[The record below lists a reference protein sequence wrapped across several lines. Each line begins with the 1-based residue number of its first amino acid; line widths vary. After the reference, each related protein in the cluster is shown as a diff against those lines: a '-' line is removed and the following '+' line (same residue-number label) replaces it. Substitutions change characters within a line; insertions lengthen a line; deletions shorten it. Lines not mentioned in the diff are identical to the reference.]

1 MKENKVYL
9 YLGALLFLDTL
20 LIFSLSSIL
29 NIEGYKIET
38 FGHRGLSECLK
49 DWEFFCDSSNLRGI
63 FLCFHFSNALLLFLF
78 SKDFLKRPSDAL
90 FCTLLFLL
98 LPGVNIDIMLLL
110 KGQIII
116 FFPLLLCLLQQ
127 RNQKIPYWLLAIM
140 AILDKSFS
148 LVFLALI
155 FYGISKKDTF
165 LIFSSLAFF
174 ALNMYL
180 FGLNIGG
187 YPRGYF
193 IDTSAYLLF
202 LFSPLVFLY
211 FLYALYR
218 FINTSNKPLIW
229 YIAITALCFIW
240 LLSLR
245 QKVEIQAFAPLL
257 IVGLPL
263 MTRLYFCGLR
273 VRLPQFRMRY
283 KIPFIITF
291 IVLLS
296 FTFGL
301 FFSKSLML
309 LHSAIYLHN

>member
-1 MKENKVYL
+1 VF
-9 YLGALLFLDTL
+9 LF
-20 LIFSLSSIL
+20 
-29 NIEGYKIET
+29 
-38 FGHRGLSECLK
+38 
-49 DWEFFCDSSNLRGI
+49 
-63 FLCFHFSNALLLFLF
+63 FHFCNALLLFYF
-78 SKDFLKRPSDAL
+78 SKNFLKRPSDAL

-98 LPGVNIDIMLLL
+98 LPGVNIDTMLFF
-110 KGQIII
+110 KGQIIL
-116 FFPLLLCLLQQ
+116 FFTLLLCLLQQ
-127 RNQKIPYWLLAIM
+127 KNQKIPYWLLAIM

-165 LIFSSLAFF
+165 LILSSLGFF

-193 IDTSAYLLF
+193 VDTSAYLLF
-202 LFSPLVFLY
+202 VFSPLVFLY

-218 FINTSNKPLIW
+218 FINTQNKPLIW
-229 YIAITALCFIW
+229 YIATTTLCFIW

-245 QKVEIQAFAPLL
+245 QKVDIQTFTPLL

-263 MTRLYFCGLR
+263 MTKLYFYGLR
-273 VRLPQFRMRY
+273 VRLPQFKMRY

-291 IVLLS
+291 IVLLV

-301 FFSKSLML
+301 FFSKPLML
-309 LHSAIYLHN
+309 LHSTILFFHNQNL

>member
-1 MKENKVYL
+1 MEEKKVYL
-9 YLGALLFLDTL
+9 YLGILLFLDAL
-20 LIFSLSSIL
+20 LIFSLSNILSI
-29 NIEGYKIET
+29 ETYKIET
-38 FGHRGLSECLK
+38 FRYMGFN
-49 DWEFFCDSSNLRGI
+49 EFTFRSI
-63 FLCFHFSNALLLFLF
+63 FLFLHFCNALLLFVF
-78 SKDFLKRPSDAL
+78 SKNFLKRPSDAL

-98 LPGVNIDIMLLL
+98 LPGVNLDIIMFL
-110 KGQIII
+110 KGQVII

-127 RNQKIPYWLLAIM
+127 KSQKIPYWLLAIM

-165 LIFSSLAFF
+165 LILSSLAFF

-211 FLYALYR
+211 FLYVLYR
-218 FINTSNKPLIW
+218 FINTQNKPLIW
-229 YIAITALCFIW
+229 YISITTLCFIL

-245 QKVEIQAFAPLL
+245 QKVDIPSFAPLL
-257 IVGLPL
+257 IVSLPL
-263 MTRLYFCGLR
+263 MTKLYFCGLR

-283 KIPFIITF
+283 KAPFIITF
-291 IVLLS
+291 IVLLA

-301 FFSKSLML
+301 FFSKPLML
-309 LHSAIYLHN
+309 LRDTILFASQSYETPL